1 MTVERWDRLATPAPE
16 RLARAAADLARLRE
30 ERGII
35 LIPVRHH
42 SPACAVAVRAAIEE
56 VRPAAVLV
64 EGPEEYTA
72 LLPAL
77 LDERTVPP
85 VAVLSLEGS
94 GSGPSGFYPLARF
107 SPEWVALRAG
117 NEVGADLAFIDRPW
131 GERERAEPAPSDD
144 GEDPFAHTL
153 MGERYLA
160 HSQTVAAMAA
170 RLGCRDHDE
179 LWDHLFETRPSGEL
193 LHWRNLFEDVFAW
206 AALSRLDYEDQVL
219 AAEGSLDREARMA
232 ARAAEHAAHGD
243 GPVVVVTGAFHTLA
257 IIEALV
263 GAPEGEMV
271 RERQPAAGYGELAT
285 AEAWLVR
292 YDHERLDG
300 LRGYGAGMPSPGFY
314 ERLFASHE
322 QSLAGHSIGTL
333 STEVLI
339 DVAAAAA
346 SRDHTVSVAE
356 TMAAAEHAVRLA
368 ALRERPRPSRTDVL
382 DAITSCLVK
391 DDSVAVGPAERPLG
405 LAVAEIFGGRALGQL
420 PPGSVSPPLVRDAR
434 ARVERARLDVT
445 DSVPRV
451 ARLDAR
457 RNPAHRERRQ
467 VLALM
472 AYVGSG
478 FAKQLTGPDYI
489 AGRGLGTLLE
499 EWEYAWTPLVEAALV
514 ESGHLGATLDAA
526 ALARLRA
533 AESELS
539 AESRSADAV
548 AALIAQAVVIG
559 LTDHLPRLSALL
571 RSTLDVDPALASVV
585 AGLHRLHHL
594 WRARGEL
601 DIGNDADEILSLLD
615 HGLAAAAYLVP
626 DLGAVTAADEDAAVA
641 TIVSLRTLLRDTERT
656 DAAGRALTRLRIDE
670 DAAPGVR
677 GALQALAFV
686 DGVLS
691 EAEFVTAARARLA
704 TGADPE
710 QSTRYLGGMMRA
722 APDLLL
728 HTPELFDAVDDG
740 LRAMDSEGFVAVL
753 PDLRRMFTWLKPS
766 ETGRLAERVAARTG
780 ARAEQLDVH
789 VSLTEADLARGL
801 AAEQA
806 LVAVLARDGLSH
818 WLAPD
823 EAASRR
829 PAENVTAENVAA
841 EPVATKKRA
850 IDQEAARRWRLVLGR
865 YSQDALPVQADDG
878 GLERALSYL
887 YDREYTGRGH
897 QLGGGRG
904 RGGSLDPSALRALDW
919 LGTAGELFPKATFE
933 RMQVDA
939 IGRYGLTEVL
949 GDPGAVEALE
959 PSRELA
965 TALLQVRGKL
975 DERSAAG
982 MRRVIAKVVE
992 DVVRRLRPRFVT
1004 AVGGRI
1010 DRSRRSMHRVARN
1023 FDWKRTLRANL
1034 SHYSPEHQR
1043 LLIHDVR
1050 FSARAKRSL
1059 TWDVVV
1065 LVDQSGSMAAS
1076 LLYSAVCAGI
1086 LTGLPGINVR
1096 LVLFD
1101 TSIVDMSHLAHDP
1114 VEVLL
1119 TAQLGGGTNIAKAV
1133 RYAEQE
1139 IRNPSRTVVALVS
1152 DFEEGGSVSELL
1164 ATVRRLKSSGVRLL
1178 GLAALDEAAEPA
1190 YDRGTA
1196 RRLAEAGME
1205 IAALTPERFAEWLG
1219 EVLS

>member
-1 MTVERWDRLATPAPE
+1 MAVTAERWDRLATPAPE
-16 RLARAAADLARLRE
+16 RLARAGADLVRLRE

-35 LIPVRHH
+35 LVPVRHH

-56 VRPAAVLV
+56 VRPAAVLI

-85 VAVLSLEGS
+85 VAVLSLDGS
-94 GSGPSGFYPLARF
+94 GAGPSGFYPLARF
-107 SPEWVALRAG
+107 SPEWVALRTG
-117 NEVGADLAFIDRPW
+117 HEVGADLAFVDRPW
-131 GERERAEPAPSDD
+131 AERERTEPTPS
-144 GEDPFAHTL
+144 GEGDDPFARTL

-160 HSQTVAAMAA
+160 HSQAVAAMAA

-179 LWDHLFETRPSGEL
+179 LWDHLFEARPSGDL
-193 LHWRNLFEDVFAW
+193 LHWRNLCEDVFAW
-206 AALSRLDYEDQVL
+206 AALSRLDYEDEVL
-219 AAEGSLDREARMA
+219 AADGSLDREARMA
-232 ARAAEHAAHGD
+232 ARAAERAARGD
-243 GPVVVVTGAFHTLA
+243 GTVVVVTGAFHTLA
-257 IIEALV
+257 IIEALA
-263 GAPEGEMV
+263 GTPEGEPV
-271 RERQPAAGYGELAT
+271 RERQPRDGYGEPAR

-322 QSLAGHSIGTL
+322 RTLAGHAVGAL
-333 STEVLI
+333 STEILV

-356 TMAAAEHAVRLA
+356 TMAAAEQAVRLA

-391 DDSVAVGPAERPLG
+391 DDSVAAGPAQRPLG
-405 LAVAEIFGGRALGQL
+405 LAVAEVFGGRALGQL
-420 PPGSVSPPLVRDAR
+420 PPDNVSPPLVRDAR
-434 ARVERARLDVT
+434 ARVERARLNVS

-451 ARLDAR
+451 TRLDAR
-457 RNPAHRERRQ
+457 RNPAHRERRRL
-467 VLALM
+467 LALM

-478 FAKQLTGPDYI
+478 FAKQMTGPDYI

-514 ESGHLGATLDAA
+514 ESGHLGATLEAA

-533 AESELS
+533 AEAELT

-571 RSTLDVDPALASVV
+571 RGTLDVDPNLASVV

-594 WRARGEL
+594 WQARGEL
-601 DIGNDADEILSLLD
+601 GIDDDADEILALLD

-626 DLGAVTAADEDAAVA
+626 DLGAVAAADEDAAVA
-641 TIVSLRTLLRDTERT
+641 TVVSLRALLRDTGRT
-656 DAAGRALTRLRIDE
+656 GAVGRALTRLRRDE

-686 DGVLS
+686 DGGLS
-691 EAEFVTAARARLA
+691 EAAFVAAARARLV

-710 QSTRYLGGMMRA
+710 LSTRYLGGTMRA

-728 HTPELFDAVDDG
+728 HTPELFEAVDDG

-766 ETGRLAERVAARTG
+766 ETSRLADRVAERTG
-780 ARAEQLDVH
+780 SRAEHIDVH

-801 AAEQA
+801 AAEQE
-806 LVAVLARDGLSH
+806 LVTVLTRDGLSR
-818 WLAPD
+818 WLAP
-823 EAASRR
+823 EAAPQR
-829 PAENVTAENVAA
+829 PAENVAV
-841 EPVATKKRA
+841 EPVVTKRPV

-865 YSQDALPVQADDG
+865 YSQEALPVQAGDG
-878 GLERALSYL
+878 RLERALSYL
-887 YDREYTGRGH
+887 YDREYTSRGL
-897 QLGGGRG
+897 QVSGGRG
-904 RGGSLDPSALRALDW
+904 GGGSLDPSALRALDW
-919 LGTAGELFPKATFE
+919 LGAAGELFPKATFE

-939 IGRYGLTEVL
+939 VGRYGLTEVL

-975 DERSAAG
+975 DARSAAG

-1034 SHYSPEHQR
+1034 AHYSPEHQR
-1043 LLIHDVR
+1043 LLIHDIR

-1101 TSIVDMSHLAHDP
+1101 TSVVDMSHLAHDP